1 LPGYVP
7 FTVHADQSRITSRGA
22 PEGGGAIIGRPLTP
36 SPIAAFG
43 RSVSIA
49 DSGMVRPAIAL
60 SPLRAPAAEAQAA
73 DRSLIASVHLTAR
86 AFLHRT
92 A

>member
-1 LPGYVP
+1 MLIGVGSPAGVR
-7 FTVHADQSRITSRGA
+7 QR
-22 PEGGGAIIGRPLTP
+22 GGAIIGRLLTP

-49 DSGMVRPAIAL
+49 DSGVVRPAIAL

-73 DRSLIASVHLTAR
+73 NRSLIASVRLTAR